1 MGVELAP
8 ATQDQKD
15 AWRFYGAP
23 ERTTTY
29 RKPKKNVVTMG
40 QTATTPDDAGTR
52 AGRVG
57 EVRFIIGWM
66 ADQMVRM
73 GWRLSINGS
82 QTWTLDM
89 PDGSRVTSNAE
100 QSSTDADDHP
110 VRASNKVL
118 AAIEW
123 DERTVREVTTN
134 LYVAGELHYVLDPA
148 PDVKK
153 GKGPHWR
160 VVSVIRPDREDIL
173 KRAKLVVHE
182 FWPHPADPEAPD
194 APLFGVLDVL
204 ADMAWLNAQSRAQA
218 ASRVATRGIMG
229 YADTLTTAAGDTGE
243 AFWDD
248 LSAAFSRGMDDPSD
262 VSPVGIRGPAELVAP
277 SPGGHGMQGLS
288 WVIPEFPYDER
299 IDERMDKLIHRL
311 AYGLPIPPEILLGL
325 QAQSKAT
332 AFQVE
337 GATYRAHIEPP
348 ARLVAQVARAAL
360 ALLLDKGQD
369 TLDVEPDPTA
379 ILARKHSVA
388 DVLEAFD
395 RGAVSYA
402 YLREVLGIPE
412 WAAPDEA
419 DMQLFLRVKGGN
431 RAEVKD
437 PADSAASEPINAA
450 QNATVDELAD
460 VLHRIDEAALH
471 ALTGALQQAVGRI
484 RSALGAR
491 VRSSDKA
498 REAIPA
504 GIPNAELPLRIGREA
519 YEQLGI
525 DVEMIVASGSAQLLT
540 WWREQIDALR
550 GRVQNAL
557 TAYGVDIEFSPP
569 SKEDSARVLQDYLR
583 EWVWIDAPVDVQK
596 VRETLDAAGR

>member
-1 MGVELAP
+1 MSAQVAP
-8 ATQDQKD
+8 ATKNQRD
-15 AWRFYGAP
+15 AWRFYGNP

-29 RKPKKNVVTMG
+29 RKTKKDSWGAQTSSAADDRATASG
-40 QTATTPDDAGTR
+40 Q
-52 AGRVG
+52 VG
-57 EVRFIIGWM
+57 EVRFVVGWM

-89 PDGSRVTSNAE
+89 PDKTRITSNAE
-100 QSSTDADDHP
+100 QSSTDAEDHP

-134 LYVAGELHYVLDPA
+134 LYVAGELHYVLDAA
-148 PDVKK
+148 PDKRK
-153 GKGPHWR
+153 GEGPHWR
-160 VVSVIRPDREDIL
+160 VVSVIRPDREDIIARG
-173 KRAKLVVHE
+173 KMVVHE

-204 ADMAWLNAQSRAQA
+204 EDMSWLNAQSRAQS
-218 ASRVATRGIMG
+218 ASRVATRGIVG
-229 YADTLTTAAGDTGE
+229 YADNLTTASGDSGE
-243 AFWDD
+243 VFWED
-248 LSAAFSRGMDDPSD
+248 LNAAFSRGMDDPTD
-262 VSPVGIRGPAELVAP
+262 ISPVGIRGPAELVEP
-277 SPGGHGMQGLS
+277 VSGGRGMKGLS
-288 WVIPEFPYDER
+288 WVIPDFPYDER
-299 IDERMDKLIHRL
+299 IDVRMDRLIHRL

-360 ALLLDKGQD
+360 ALLLDTGQE

-402 YLREVLGIPE
+402 YLREVLGIPD
-412 WAAPDEA
+412 WAAPDET
-419 DMQLFLRVKGGN
+419 DILLFLRVKNGAN
-431 RAEVKD
+431 AEVKD
-437 PADSAASEPINAA
+437 PADIAASEPITAA
-450 QNATVDELAD
+450 QNPSVEDLAD

-471 ALTGALQQAVGRI
+471 SLSGALQQNVVRVRA
-484 RSALGAR
+484 ALGAR
-491 VRSSDKA
+491 VRSSRDTQA
-498 REAIPA
+498 AIPP
-504 GIPNAELPLRIGREA
+504 GISNAELPLRMGRDVYA
-519 YEQLGI
+519 QLGI
-525 DVEMIVASGSAQLLT
+525 DFESIITSGSAQLLS
-540 WWREQIDALR
+540 WWREQIDVAR
-550 GRVQNAL
+550 NRVQNAL
-557 TAYGVDIEFSPP
+557 TAYGVEVAFSPP
-569 SKEDSARVLQDYLR
+569 AKDASIWVLRDYLH
-583 EWVWIDAPVDVQK
+583 EWVWLDEPLDVQV
-596 VRETLDAAGR
+596 VRKALDAAGG